1 MVQDT
6 HMVAME
12 D

>member
-6 HMVAME
+6 S
-12 D
+12 